1 MEGKVFQVE
10 GWREQRHTSLAAS
23 RRDASWMLL
32 GGKGRT
38 VSVEQ
43 AVRGRQEQGGQGCPA
58 TEHELHPWW
67 SWEPPRGF
75 RQRSDM
81 TQFAL

>member
-43 AVRGRQEQGGQGCPA
+43 AVRGRQE
-58 TEHELHPWW
+58 
-67 SWEPPRGF
+67 
-75 RQRSDM
+75 
-81 TQFAL
+81 